1 MPLGGKNSSPLAAG
15 YRLKPSNTSSTS
27 RGRACRGRLA
37 GPRQFRAMIRNAAI
51 TRTDRLHLIL
61 FFCLY
66 ARTRRLGMGRKAMP
80 YVDAIGAKLYFE
92 ESDYGYPIIFVHE
105 FGLDIRGWEAQV
117 RYFSRSYR
125 CIAFNARGY
134 PPSDVPEDAALYG
147 WEFAVDDIAAVMR
160 ALAIERAHVVGL
172 SMGGYAAL
180 QFGLRYP
187 EKASAIVAAAVG
199 SGSLPSQRHAWLRE
213 TSVLARVFTE
223 LGMGAMAERMTR
235 GPARIQ
241 NQVEG
246 EG

>member
-37 GPRQFRAMIRNAAI
+37 GPRQFRA
-51 TRTDRLHLIL
+51 
-61 FFCLY
+61 
-66 ARTRRLGMGRKAMP
+66 
-80 YVDAIGAKLYFE
+80 
-92 ESDYGYPIIFVHE
+92 
-105 FGLDIRGWEAQV
+105 
-117 RYFSRSYR
+117 
-125 CIAFNARGY
+125 
-134 PPSDVPEDAALYG
+134 
-147 WEFAVDDIAAVMR
+147 VMR

-187 EKASAIVAAAVG
+187 EKASAIVAAAAG

-241 NQVEG
+241 HQDVYLDQSR
-246 EG
+246 